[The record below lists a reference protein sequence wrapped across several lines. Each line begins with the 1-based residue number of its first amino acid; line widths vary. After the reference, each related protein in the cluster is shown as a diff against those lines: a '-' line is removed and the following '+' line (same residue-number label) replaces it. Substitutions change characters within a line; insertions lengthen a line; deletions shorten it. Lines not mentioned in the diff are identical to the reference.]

1 MNFSSYQNLRDLFTV
16 LGNKFLHRPEA
27 VEISQADYNL
37 LTPAQ
42 KADKTKI
49 YYIYDASGGG
59 GASDA
64 KDVAYDNSES
74 GLSATNVQDAIDAKA
89 NDFVEIDYED
99 WGELTDE
106 QKEAHNWKVTNVP
119 DVGPTPPTPDVPDG
133 KTVTPVND
141 VEIWL
146 ECAGLTDTGY
156 TTLTQV
162 LNDTGVL
169 SVLMADSNAVDYLV
183 RSTTFAKSEAL
194 VPTMTSDN
202 TPSGV
207 CIASTVLSGYN
218 AYKAFDGDNTSAW
231 IPNNNATNN
240 YVGYEFTLAQRVE
253 KVTATIMRGNWG
265 GSVPSRTFKVQGYSD
280 DWHDIGTIT
289 TEATNTTSTDN
300 YTATITTSGLYTKC
314 RLFCE
319 DIIHSEDQYDV
330 RIMELQ
336 FYNVAVGVTD
346 NSTAMSYIGLNNYCA
361 NTLLADSTWC
371 NAICNST
378 YFESVLNAKVPNM
391 TSNTAP
397 SGTVIYNAQ
406 IADQPA
412 YMAFNSTNSPDNH
425 TKWMSGSGN
434 QSGDW
439 IGYDFVEPVRITK
452 IMLHNRITGTVA
464 SPSSFILQSSD
475 DNTNWDNIKSF
486 SNSNNNADAVTYYKT
501 LNLDTHRYYRIYIT
515 GTYNNSSPIIVQ
527 LQFWGRKDVV

>member
-1 MNFSSYQNLRDLFTV
+1 MNFSNYQNLTSLFTEI
-16 LGNKFLHRPEA
+16 GNRFRKRPEA
-27 VEISQADYNL
+27 VEISQADYDL
-37 LTPAQ
+37 LTPVQ

-64 KDVAYDNSES
+64 RDVAYDNSES

-141 VEIWL
+141 AEIWL
-146 ECAGLTDTGY
+146 ACAGLTDTGY
-156 TTLTQV
+156 TSLSEV
-162 LNDTGVL
+162 LADTSILQTVL
-169 SVLMADSNAVDYLV
+169 ADDNASDYLARCSSFV
-183 RSTTFAKSEAL
+183 L
-194 VPTMTSDN
+194 DVTSN
-202 TPSGV
+202 
-207 CIASTVLSGYN
+207 
-218 AYKAFDGDNTSAW
+218 
-231 IPNNNATNN
+231 
-240 YVGYEFTLAQRVE
+240 Q
-253 KVTATIMRGNWG
+253 
-265 GSVPSRTFKVQGYSD
+265 
-280 DWHDIGTIT
+280 
-289 TEATNTTSTDN
+289 
-300 YTATITTSGLYTKC
+300 
-314 RLFCE
+314 
-319 DIIHSEDQYDV
+319 
-330 RIMELQ
+330 
-336 FYNVAVGVTD
+336 
-346 NSTAMSYIGLNNYCA
+346 TAMSYIGLNNYTA
-361 NTLLADSTWC
+361 NALLDDETW
-371 NAICNST
+371 NEGINSST

-391 TSNTAP
+391 TNNTTP

-452 IMLHNRITGTVA
+452 IMLHNRITETVA

-486 SNSNNNADAVTYYKT
+486 SNSNNSANAVTYYKT

-515 GTYNNSSPIIVQ
+515 GTYNNSSPIIAQ